1 MIMKITEQNLE
12 EAPGIGYPGGLTRY
26 DKQRSRHC
34 LGNYI
39 SYTAEIMAGNSCGE
53 IGPKIFA
60 EEIQTSKFGQFSATN
75 PGPLGNHRK
84 SVVTGNRGGRD

>member
-1 MIMKITEQNLE
+1 MK
-12 EAPGIGYPGGLTRY
+12 AKCWGSFKSWVSMGLTRY